1 MYLTCFVCISIES
14 FWGYISRDENVQS
27 ESGQEDSENP
37 PRLRGDE
44 MRNRHDS
51 EPVADL
57 VERISTL
64 PSGFACLALNQ
75 QLSSGVIDLLCRIV
89 SQQDHINAM
98 FTAGSAGDVNGANL
112 EEIENCMRLLGRS
125 DLTLIERVC
134 CMGVVIRLTD
144 PGRLSGKISAI
155 YVQEVQRHATI
166 VLGWQMAFSE
176 PGLSECFLW
185 LAMCMAA
192 TMFPSQRGIL
202 PRRFRDDSR
211 FTLLMAVARQHEGM
225 AWDDVLETLKG
236 FFTIEEWLASWAQAW
251 RIAEEELQGQSE
263 DLHPQTWKPSKPG

>member
-1 MYLTCFVCISIES
+1 M
-14 FWGYISRDENVQS
+14 
-27 ESGQEDSENP
+27 
-37 PRLRGDE
+37 RG
-44 MRNRHDS
+44 RHDS

-57 VERISTL
+57 MERISTL
-64 PSGFACLALNQ
+64 PSGFACLALNH
-75 QLSSGVIDLLCRIV
+75 QLSGGVIDLLCRIV

-155 YVQEVQRHATI
+155 YVQEVQRHATN
-166 VLGWQMAFSE
+166 VLGWQRAFSE
-176 PGLSECFLW
+176 PDLSDCFLW

-192 TMFPSQRGIL
+192 TMFPPQGGPL
-202 PRRFRDDSR
+202 PSRFRDDSR
-211 FTLLMAVARQHEGM
+211 FTLLMAVARQYEGM
-225 AWDDVLETLKG
+225 AWGDVLKLLHR
-236 FFTIEEWLASWAQAW
+236 FFTIEAWLVSWAEAW
-251 RIAEEELQGQSE
+251 RIAEEELRGQNE
-263 DLHPQTWKPSKPG
+263 DLHPQARRTSKPA